1 MPVERTL
8 VIKDR
13 CHCAGRDAT
22 VLGEMPLCW
31 ERCHCAGRDATV
43 LGEMPLCWERCHAL
57 EINCEFKKQA
67 NKN

>member
-31 ERCHCAGRDATV
+31 ERCHCAGRDAT
-43 LGEMPLCWERCHAL
+43 LW
-57 EINCEFKKQA
+57 K
-67 NKN
+67 